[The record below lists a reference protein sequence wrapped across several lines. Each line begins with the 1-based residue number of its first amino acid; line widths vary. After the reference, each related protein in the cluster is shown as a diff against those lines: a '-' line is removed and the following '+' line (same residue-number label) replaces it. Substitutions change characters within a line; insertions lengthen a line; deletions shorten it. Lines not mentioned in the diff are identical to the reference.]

1 MIVESKVYIGGDDKI
16 SVLLNPHEQRKNYD
30 ISYADVNELIAGC
43 SESKEKLEK
52 LYTMFKDNVFAIAF
66 GIPSDYHLSEDCV
79 VETFIRLTQ
88 IKRFSAK
95 KGDGKGF
102 IFTIARNVALEF
114 RRRYRKEKES
124 NDIYIQNYGEA
135 DKTVENSIYINQLL
149 GYLNDKQRQIV
160 ILKCCS
166 QLTFKEISKIMKCP
180 ESTIKSRY
188 KKAMSILQ
196 EKAGADI

>member
-1 MIVESKVYIGGDDKI
+1 MIVESKVYIRGDDKI

-30 ISYADVNELIAGC
+30 ISYTDVNELIAGC

-66 GIPSDYHLSEDCV
+66 GITSDYHLSEDCV

-124 NDIYIQNYGEA
+124 NDIYIY
-135 DKTVENSIYINQLL
+135 KTMAKLIRLL
-149 GYLNDKQRQIV
+149 RTV
-160 ILKCCS
+160 F
-166 QLTFKEISKIMKCP
+166 T
-180 ESTIKSRY
+180 
-188 KKAMSILQ
+188 
-196 EKAGADI
+196 

>member
-30 ISYADVNELIAGC
+30 ISYTDVNELIAGC

-66 GIPSDYHLSEDCV
+66 GITSDYHLSEDCV

-196 EKAGADI
+196 EKAGADK

>member
-16 SVLLNPHEQRKNYD
+16 SVLLSPHEQRKNYD
-30 ISYADVNELIAGC
+30 ISYTDVNELIAGC

-66 GIPSDYHLSEDCV
+66 GITSDYHLSEDCV

-196 EKAGADI
+196 EKAGADK

>member
-1 MIVESKVYIGGDDKI
+1 MIVDSKVYIGGDGKI
-16 SVLLNPHEQRKNYD
+16 SALLKPNEQRKNYD
-30 ISYADVNELIAGC
+30 ISYENVNDLITGC

-52 LYTMFKDNVFAIAF
+52 LYIMFKDNVFAIAF
-66 GIPSDYHLSEDCV
+66 GITSDYHLSEDCV

-114 RRRYRKEKES
+114 RRRYKKEKES

-166 QLTFKEISKIMKCP
+166 QFTFKEISKIMKCP
-180 ESTIKSRY
+180 ESTVKSRY

-196 EKAGADI
+196 EKAGADK